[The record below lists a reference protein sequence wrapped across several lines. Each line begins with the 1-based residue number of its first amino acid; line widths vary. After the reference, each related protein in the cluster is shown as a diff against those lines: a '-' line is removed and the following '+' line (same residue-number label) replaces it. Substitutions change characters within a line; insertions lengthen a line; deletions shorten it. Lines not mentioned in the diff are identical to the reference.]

1 MTNKFEI
8 KEKEGSLF
16 NNAKNK
22 KTENHPD
29 YTGSC
34 VIGGVKMN
42 ISAWINEAKTT
53 GKKYMRLKF
62 DEYQALQ
69 GDSNTTSAPEF
80 EDSEAQIPFQ
90 WNNNQWAGLVS
101 THTLGMYSIYQ
112 PQNSCPLIKREI
124 T

>member
-16 NNAKNK
+16 NNAENK

-62 DEYQALQ
+62 DEYQSLQ

-80 EDSEAQIPFQ
+80 EDSEAQIPF
-90 WNNNQWAGLVS
+90 
-101 THTLGMYSIYQ
+101 
-112 PQNSCPLIKREI
+112 
-124 T
+124 

>member
-34 VIGGVKMN
+34 VIGGVKMI

-62 DEYQALQ
+62 DEYQSLQ

-80 EDSEAQIPFQ
+80 EDSEAQIPF
-90 WNNNQWAGLVS
+90 
-101 THTLGMYSIYQ
+101 
-112 PQNSCPLIKREI
+112 
-124 T
+124 

>member
-62 DEYQALQ
+62 DEYQSLQ

-80 EDSEAQIPFQ
+80 EDSEAQIPF
-90 WNNNQWAGLVS
+90 
-101 THTLGMYSIYQ
+101 
-112 PQNSCPLIKREI
+112 
-124 T
+124 

>member
-8 KEKEGSLF
+8 KDKEGSLF
-16 NNAKNK
+16 YNAKNK

-80 EDSEAQIPFQ
+80 EDSEAQIPF
-90 WNNNQWAGLVS
+90 
-101 THTLGMYSIYQ
+101 
-112 PQNSCPLIKREI
+112 
-124 T
+124 

>member
-42 ISAWINEAKTT
+42 ISAWINESQA
-53 GKKYMRLKF
+53 GKKYLRLKF
-62 DEYQALQ
+62 DEYQSLESESSYTIAAEETTN
-69 GDSNTTSAPEF
+69 DATSNDAKL
-80 EDSEAQIPFQ
+80 PF
-90 WNNNQWAGLVS
+90 
-101 THTLGMYSIYQ
+101 
-112 PQNSCPLIKREI
+112 
-124 T
+124 